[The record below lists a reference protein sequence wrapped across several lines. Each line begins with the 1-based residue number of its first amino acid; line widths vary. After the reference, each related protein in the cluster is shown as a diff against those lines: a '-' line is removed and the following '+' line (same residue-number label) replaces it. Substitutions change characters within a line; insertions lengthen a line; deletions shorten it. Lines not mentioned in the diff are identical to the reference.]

1 MNNFKK
7 RQQIYVSLDKK
18 NKWFACL
25 NAGSYSAR
33 KSSKNKN
40 NAIDSV
46 IGSIVSA
53 CNIKEFKFEKK
64 GDNYFFHYN
73 L

>member
-1 MNNFKK
+1 MNNFKNIE
-7 RQQIYVSLDKK
+7 RIYVSPDKK